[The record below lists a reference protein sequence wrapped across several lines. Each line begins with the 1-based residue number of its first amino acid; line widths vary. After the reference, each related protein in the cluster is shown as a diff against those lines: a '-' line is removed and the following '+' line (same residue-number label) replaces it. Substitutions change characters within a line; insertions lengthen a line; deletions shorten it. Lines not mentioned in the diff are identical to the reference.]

1 MRELFRIVVIF
12 QKKCYNLY
20 DKGEYDVF
28 WIKEGAVFMEKKTI
42 LMIDDVKLNLA
53 TARDVLQQ
61 DYILCEASSAMEGFE
76 ILDKVIPD
84 LILLDIIMPE
94 MDGYEMIRRLKASR
108 RLRRIPVIFLT
119 AETDPASEIKGFDL
133 GAVDFIVKPFI
144 AQVMIRRI
152 ETQLELS
159 AYHQS
164 LEKIV
169 EEKVEENERLQ
180 NMLSVGFAELV
191 ESRDGVTGGHIKNTS
206 IYFEAFVSALKELPK
221 YKEEVTDEFI
231 KLAVRSSPLHD
242 IGKIGIDDIVLRK
255 ETSLEKGEM
264 EYMKTH
270 SELGGATFHKI
281 RRNFQDNEFLK
292 IAEHM
297 ALYHHERWDGN
308 GYPMGLKGMDI
319 PLEAR
324 IMSIVDVYDAL
335 TSKRPYKE
343 PFSHEKA
350 YAIIKEG
357 RGTQFDPDLV
367 DEFMRLGDV
376 MKDRLEHKEELRG
389 AMAKN

>member
-1 MRELFRIVVIF
+1 M
-12 QKKCYNLY
+12 
-20 DKGEYDVF
+20 
-28 WIKEGAVFMEKKTI
+28 
-42 LMIDDVKLNLA
+42 
-53 TARDVLQQ
+53 
-61 DYILCEASSAMEGFE
+61 
-76 ILDKVIPD
+76 
-84 LILLDIIMPE
+84 
-94 MDGYEMIRRLKASR
+94 
-108 RLRRIPVIFLT
+108 
-119 AETDPASEIKGFDL
+119 
-133 GAVDFIVKPFI
+133 
-144 AQVMIRRI
+144 
-152 ETQLELS
+152 
-159 AYHQS
+159 
-164 LEKIV
+164 
-169 EEKVEENERLQ
+169 
-180 NMLSVGFAELV
+180 
-191 ESRDGVTGGHIKNTS
+191 
-206 IYFEAFVSALKELPK
+206 
-221 YKEEVTDEFI
+221 
-231 KLAVRSSPLHD
+231 HD

-281 RRNFQDNEFLK
+281 RKNFQDNEFLK

-376 MKDRLEHKEELRG
+376 MKDRLEHKEELRE